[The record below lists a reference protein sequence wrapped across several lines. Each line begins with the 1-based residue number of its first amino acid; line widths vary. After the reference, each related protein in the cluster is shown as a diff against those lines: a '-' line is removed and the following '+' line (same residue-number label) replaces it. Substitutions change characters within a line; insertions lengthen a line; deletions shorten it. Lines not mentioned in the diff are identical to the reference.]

1 MAISV
6 SHRVRSIK
14 PSPTLTVSA
23 LATKMI
29 KDGIDVINFG
39 VGEPDFNTPDYIKNS
54 AIEAI
59 NDNFTKYTVTSGIVE
74 LRKAICDKFKRDN
87 NLDYTPEEILV
98 SPGAKASIINILLAV
113 CDPRDEIFV
122 PVPYWVSY
130 ISQINLVD
138 AAPIFLP
145 TNEYNNF
152 RITADQ
158 LQDAIDNSCNSKAII
173 LNTPNNP
180 TGSVY
185 TKKELLAIAEV
196 CLKNNI
202 LIIADEI
209 YERLIYDGGKHVSI
223 ASLSQEI
230 KDITVVVNGVSKAFA
245 MTGWRVGYAAGPKEI
260 IQKAGLIQ
268 GHTTSCVNSIA
279 QRATISALND
289 EDGSVEKMR
298 QEFDVRRKYIYKAL
312 NEINNISCVEPKGA
326 FYAMPNV
333 SYYIMNNKKGIKNSA
348 QLCEYLLKEY
358 HIAIVAGSAFGVD
371 NYVRFS
377 YANSM
382 ENIVEG
388 VKRFKEGLHS
398 LI

>member
-1 MAISV
+1 MAICV
-6 SHRVRSIK
+6 SHRVKSIK

-23 LATKMI
+23 MAKKMMSE
-29 KDGIDVINFG
+29 GIDVINFG
-39 VGEPDFNTPDYIKNS
+39 VGEPDFNTPEYIKQS
-54 AIEAI
+54 GIKAI
-59 NDNFTKYTVTSGIVE
+59 NDNFTRYTITSGIPE
-74 LRKAICDKFKRDN
+74 LRQAICDKFKRDN
-87 NLDYTPEEILV
+87 KLDYEPDQILV
-98 SPGAKASIINILLAV
+98 SPGAKASIINILMAV

-138 AAPIFLP
+138 AVPIFLP
-145 TNEYNNF
+145 TNEFNNF
-152 RITADQ
+152 RITAAQ
-158 LQDAIDNSCNSKAII
+158 LQDAIDGSCNPKAII

-196 CLKNNI
+196 CLKNDI

-209 YERLIYDGGKHVSI
+209 YEKLVYDGGEHVSI
-223 ASLSQEI
+223 ASLSPEI
-230 KDITVVVNGVSKAFA
+230 KEITVVVNGVSKAFA
-245 MTGWRVGYAAGPKEI
+245 MTGWRVGYVAGPKEI
-260 IQKAGLIQ
+260 IKKAGLIQ

-279 QRATISALND
+279 QKATVSALND
-289 EDGSVEKMR
+289 EDGSIEKMR
-298 QEFDVRRKYIYKAL
+298 EEFDDRRKYIYQAL
-312 NEINNISCVEPKGA
+312 NEINNVSCVEPKGA
-326 FYAMPNV
+326 FYAMPNI

-348 QLCEYLLKEY
+348 QLCEYLLQKF

-377 YANSM
+377 YANSL
-382 ENIVEG
+382 ENIIEG
-388 VKRFKEGLHS
+388 VKRFKDGLYS